1 MVKKGREVQAITSPP
16 SLIGGTPLDFSSVI
30 ESESLSMAEKRRKV
44 LEQLG
49 LKGTKKKYATPEE
62 RKAASKKRR
71 EERKSTRLEVLKKYG
86 LEPRKKGPKM
96 SKEQRKQKRSE
107 RGKTKRGFLRE
118 MARANPDL
126 AKKYGIDPRRF
137 KL

>member
-1 MVKKGREVQAITSPP
+1 MSKRAPKPQSTGLVPVVAE
-16 SLIGGTPLDFSSVI
+16 PLDFSKVI
-30 ESESLSMAEKRRKV
+30 ESESLTLAQKRKEV
-44 LEQLG
+44 LEALG
-49 LKGTKKKYATPEE
+49 LKRKKKKYDTPEE
-62 RKAASKKRR
+62 KKAAAKKRR
-71 EERKSTRLEVLKKYG
+71 DERKATRREVLKKYG

-96 SKEQRKQKRSE
+96 TQAERKKKRSE

-126 AKKYGIDPRRF
+126 AKKYGIDPSRF